1 MGKVII
7 HIYNLK
13 KYGQGPKQSR
23 EDGIRLRKLENSVWI
38 AVDDEWRAESGGP
51 GVRSYPHHSLDDP
64 YYRLGPGAVHWFF
77 FPSSP
82 FFFFEQAQSET
93 FKNLKLK
100 KKKFLKKI
108 RMDRG

>member
-1 MGKVII
+1 LGKVII

-51 GVRSYPHHSLDDP
+51 GVRSYPHCSLDCP
-64 YYRLGPGAVHWFF
+64 YHRLGPGAVHWFF
-77 FPSSP
+77 FPYSP

-93 FKNLKLK
+93 FKNLRLK